1 MSKIINVEF
10 NVETVFTST
19 EEKVREIIKEIAE
32 IEGLNSLEV
41 NIDE

>member
-1 MSKIINVEF
+1 MNKKIKVEF
-10 NVETVFTST
+10 EIETIFSTT

-32 IEGLNSLEV
+32 IEGLNTLEV